1 MGHDQTLS
9 TNLVLW
15 STAIWTVSSF
25 AGDGAAQFVFTGPRA
40 AFKAPSQTQGLE
52 RRRSN
57 SGNLLTQQ
65 GYICNMEGL
74 RVKTKVV

>member
-1 MGHDQTLS
+1 MGHEQTLI
-9 TNLVLW
+9 T
-15 STAIWTVSSF
+15 TAWTVTSF
-25 AGDGAAQFVFTGPRA
+25 AGDGAAQFLCTGSRA
-40 AFKAPSQTQGLE
+40 PFKAPSQTQRLE
-52 RRRSN
+52 RRSSN